1 MTTPEPLSYDAA
13 LHEGGRLYPGTR
25 IGRPGRARTYWAT
38 IAAMRALRL
47 RLDVDV
53 VGSDNVAPGPTIL
66 VGNHVSA
73 MDPVVAVMS
82 HWWRVTAFA
91 KVEVFER
98 RGAVFFRL
106 MGQIPL
112 RRGDEASTT
121 WALDMASRTLAD
133 GGKVGLYPEG
143 TRSPD
148 HRTMHRLHKR
158 VLIPVLQANPAVPV
172 HAITTV
178 YGARRR
184 GRTPVTVRIS
194 PPLAVDAPTMTP
206 DEVTRLVTEA
216 LIELG
221 GFEYRDAYARDV
233 KAGRELDGTP
243 A

>member
-1 MTTPEPLSYDAA
+1 
-13 LHEGGRLYPGTR
+13 
-25 IGRPGRARTYWAT
+25 
-38 IAAMRALRL
+38 
-47 RLDVDV
+47 
-53 VGSDNVAPGPTIL
+53 
-66 VGNHVSA
+66 
-73 MDPVVAVMS
+73 
-82 HWWRVTAFA
+82 
-91 KVEVFER
+91 
-98 RGAVFFRL
+98 
-106 MGQIPL
+106 MGEIPL
-112 RRGDEASTT
+112 RRGDELSTT

-194 PPLAVDAPTMTP
+194 PALAVDALTMTP

-221 GFEYRDAYARDV
+221 GLEYRDAYARDV